1 MAEDF
6 HAHGQDSDYL
16 YQMRLRNPSLF
27 LSGKS
32 GYE

>member
-1 MAEDF
+1 MAKDF